1 MIAKNKKKNCI
12 LDFFDFI
19 ISRFV
24 INIIIIILSI
34 TLAKVEEK
42 EFFFLNK
49 ACGVSSNLTDY
60 NKYYKC
66 KKTTTIFAIA

>member
-60 NKYYKC
+60 
-66 KKTTTIFAIA
+66 TF